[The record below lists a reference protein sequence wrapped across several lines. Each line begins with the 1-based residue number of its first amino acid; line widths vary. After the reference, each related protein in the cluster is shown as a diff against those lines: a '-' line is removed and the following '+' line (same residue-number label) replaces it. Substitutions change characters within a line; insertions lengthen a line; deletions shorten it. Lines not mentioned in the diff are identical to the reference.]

1 MSLFRLI
8 RPLVSAKQ
16 RSRTASLHACVKC
29 RTWTRGNYHRRC
41 LGLRKVPLVV
51 QSSAGKRLGACPQ
64 NRVALCTAWG
74 ISMMKPSLG
83 IQRPRALTV
92 GCQNIL
98 PATSGADSWFRRGLN
113 LVLARSVCRN
123 CALVAL
129 TVIVQTVVG
138 PLWICS
144 RPIPRFR
151 CSACRKLV
159 CGLIS
164 LLRSRLR
171 PLQITEQVVLLQCRL
186 RSLWLLNCKSVK
198 TLYNTCIFGCFCS
211 SLDFWVGVPLGPRTS
226 WLAPFFE
233 VVGFFPTLNRFC
245 RVARRCGQHRVIGPR
260 FGWKSRNCARLNC
273 QRLRNVLIARDS
285 ARNCSWFVPQWVF
298 PSMSFQSKR
307 LVSRFKAAE
316 GFVPPRELVG
326 IGDRGGER
334 SDGDQLTFKLSFR
347 RKKSFALRKRQW
359 QRER

>member
-1 MSLFRLI
+1 MVNFRDAQKQVGKKLQQRALSCTDLKQKGHELVPVSVDWLS

-151 CSACRKLV
+151 RSACRKLV

-171 PLQITEQVVLLQCRL
+171 PLGRVFTATFSSAKALG
-186 RSLWLLNCKSVK
+186 RSSGRSCH
-198 TLYNTCIFGCFCS
+198 
-211 SLDFWVGVPLGPRTS
+211 LGS
-226 WLAPFFE
+226 
-233 VVGFFPTLNRFC
+233 
-245 RVARRCGQHRVIGPR
+245 
-260 FGWKSRNCARLNC
+260 
-273 QRLRNVLIARDS
+273 
-285 ARNCSWFVPQWVF
+285 
-298 PSMSFQSKR
+298 
-307 LVSRFKAAE
+307 
-316 GFVPPRELVG
+316 
-326 IGDRGGER
+326 
-334 SDGDQLTFKLSFR
+334 
-347 RKKSFALRKRQW
+347 
-359 QRER
+359 